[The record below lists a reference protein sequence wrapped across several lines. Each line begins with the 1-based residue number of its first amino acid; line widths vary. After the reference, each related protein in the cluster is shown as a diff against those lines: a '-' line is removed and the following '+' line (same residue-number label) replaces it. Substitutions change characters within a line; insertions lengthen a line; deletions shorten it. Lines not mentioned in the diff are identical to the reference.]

1 MDEAAREVKD
11 SPIWCDHCDYLEDT
25 FIRYEFPKDSGV
37 YYCSSC
43 ALINKWISQDEMERD
58 IYENIVFAIEWHD
71 KQLKR
76 LHARLKELDAIS

>member
-1 MDEAAREVKD
+1 MDKAAREVKD

-43 ALINKWISQDEMERD
+43 ALINKWIDYDQMEHD
-58 IYENIVFAIEWHD
+58 KYDNLVFALEWHD
-71 KQLKR
+71 TKMMEIHGKIG
-76 LHARLKELDAIS
+76 AIR